1 MMNDACGDLLTKTH
15 VIYNLTCFQLDC
27 IMQTKKIICMSRLLS
42 KNFSSFPDSAA
53 KVRLGFR

>member
-1 MMNDACGDLLTKTH
+1 MHAEIFLQKHMSYIILR
-15 VIYNLTCFQLDC
+15 VSNLT

-42 KNFSSFPDSAA
+42 KIFSSFPDSVA